1 MEAET
6 HKEARGK
13 NYSDFINENTDKK
26 QGSNELY
33 MGPKIQQPK
42 PGLRIPHYD
51 YGSEIIKLS
60 CCLQYLFPQT
70 LRRKLFTLAFL

>member
-26 QGSNELY
+26 QGSNDLY
-33 MGPKIQQPK
+33 KHETQNSATQARTVNSS
-42 PGLRIPHYD
+42 LR
-51 YGSEIIKLS
+51 LW
-60 CCLQYLFPQT
+60 
-70 LRRKLFTLAFL
+70 